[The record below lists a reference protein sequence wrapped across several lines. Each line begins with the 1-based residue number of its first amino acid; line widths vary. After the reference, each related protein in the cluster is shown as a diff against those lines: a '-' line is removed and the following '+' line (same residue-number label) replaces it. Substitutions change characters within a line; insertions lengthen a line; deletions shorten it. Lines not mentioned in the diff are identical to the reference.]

1 MLQDKNLSPEVSGIE
16 KKPYAA
22 KSFVKKRPV
31 LTTVLIALLAIV
43 LVYFGKEIQGK
54 LQRRAVVKT
63 ANAQMLE
70 NNKSMLK
77 TLSKS
82 VGWSIRSEM
91 MRGNMEQV
99 NLLMTE
105 LVKDSHFQYIHLLE
119 TNGNVLLSTN
129 KKLEGQP
136 IKMKTVKSVLP
147 ADSTVIIN
155 EDDSVITVVSPVMG
169 FDGRLGTLVMGYT
182 CKVLK

>member
-1 MLQDKNLSPEVSGIE
+1 
-16 KKPYAA
+16 
-22 KSFVKKRPV
+22 
-31 LTTVLIALLAIV
+31 
-43 LVYFGKEIQGK
+43 VYFGKEIQGK

-63 ANAQMLE
+63 ANAQLLE
-70 NNKSMLK
+70 NNKAMLK

-82 VGWSIRSEM
+82 VDWSIRSEM

-119 TNGNVLLSTN
+119 ANGNVLLSTN
-129 KKLEGQP
+129 KKMEGQP
-136 IKMKTVKSVLP
+136 IEIREVKSVLT
-147 ADSTVIIN
+147 ADSTVLIN
-155 EDDSVITVVSPVMG
+155 ENDSVITVVSPVMG
-169 FDGRLGTLVMGYT
+169 YDGRLGTLVMGYT